1 MDSFE
6 NMLNYLLNRVY
17 HSMDKLEELMLKA
30 SGSLPLSI
38 SEIHTLEAVANAG
51 KTVPGTTRR
60 AATVSEIS
68 SYLDV
73 RLPTA
78 TSAVS
83 KLAAKGFVEKVKCPD
98 DGRVVRVSLTRNG
111 MRAERAHQYFHRNM
125 VRAVSADLTD
135 EEKAALIKGVAK
147 LDSFLERNIEKY
159 M

>member
-30 SGSLPLSI
+30 SDTLPLTI

-51 KTVPGTTRR
+51 KSVDGTDRR
-60 AATVSEIS
+60 AATISEIS

-78 TSAVS
+78 TSAVN
-83 KLAAKGFVEKVKCPD
+83 KLVSKGFVEKVKCQD
-98 DGRVVRVSLTRNG
+98 DGRVVRVSLTRSG
-111 MRAERAHQYFHRNM
+111 LSAERAHQYFHRNM

-135 EEKAALIKGVAK
+135 EEKAALIKGVTK
-147 LDSFLERNIEKY
+147 LDAFLDNNIEKY
-159 M
+159 T